1 MPINRQHKLL
11 FIHIPKNGGT
21 SIEKFFNMMGK
32 DSFYGSNTITESGVL
47 YSPQHLTPDLLQKYL
62 DKDIYNTYFK
72 FSFVRN
78 PYDKVK
84 SEFFWRQRIGD
95 INTNTDF
102 KKWVFNFYGKID
114 NDHKLPQ
121 YKYIFN
127 DNGEKVVNFVGK
139 VENINQDFA
148 KLLDIIN
155 YPKKESLSKE
165 NINKNRKSVIFDQEI
180 KEKIVD
186 IYSEDFKLFG
196 YDE

>member
-1 MPINRQHKLL
+1 MIRLNL
-11 FIHIPKNGGT
+11 N
-21 SIEKFFNMMGK
+21 
-32 DSFYGSNTITESGVL
+32 
-47 YSPQHLTPDLLQKYL
+47 
-62 DKDIYNTYFK
+62 
-72 FSFVRN
+72 
-78 PYDKVK
+78 
-84 SEFFWRQRIGD
+84 FFWRQRIGD

-127 DNGEKVVNFVGK
+127 DNGEKVVDFVGK